1 MQTGQQIYQ
10 VDAFA
15 DGPFT
20 GNPAAVCIL
29 DSSRTDAWM
38 HAVAAEMNLSET
50 AFLQRTGDGWSL
62 RWFTPLVEVDL
73 CGHATLA
80 SAHVLFETGRLQG
93 EPSAR
98 FHTRSGVLGARID
111 GDAIVLDFP
120 AQPVAAAEAP
130 AGLLAALGVEARWVG
145 RNGADL
151 LVELAAA
158 EHVRSLRPDLHAL
171 RRIEARGVIVTAA
184 SDDARYDF
192 VSRFF
197 APRVG
202 VDEDPVTGSAHTALG
217 PFWAGRLG
225 RATLTG
231 YQASRRGGVVGVHV
245 HGDRV
250 DLRGRA
256 VTVLCGARVGA
267 AAQ

>member
-1 MQTGQQIYQ
+1 MENGQQIYQ

-29 DSSRTDAWM
+29 DSPRADAWM
-38 HAVAAEMNLSET
+38 RAVAAEMNLSET
-50 AFLQRTGDGWSL
+50 AFLERTGAGWSL

-80 SAHVLFETGRLQG
+80 SAHILFETGRLERGQ
-93 EPSAR
+93 SAR
-98 FHTRSGVLGARID
+98 FHTRSGMLAARID

-120 AQPVAAAEAP
+120 TQPVVAADAP
-130 AGLLAALGVEARWVG
+130 AGLAGALGAEPRWVG
-145 RNGADL
+145 RNAADV
-151 LVELAAA
+151 LVELASA
-158 EHVRSLRPDLHAL
+158 ELVRSLQPDLHAL
-171 RRIEARGVIVTAA
+171 RQVEARGVIVTAT
-184 SDDARYDF
+184 SDDPRYDF

-202 VDEDPVTGSAHTALG
+202 VDEDPVTGSAHTALA
-217 PFWAGRLG
+217 PFWADRLG
-225 RATLTG
+225 RDALTG
-231 YQASRRGGVVGVHV
+231 YQASRRGGVVGVRV

-256 VTVLCGARVGA
+256 LTVLHGALVGA